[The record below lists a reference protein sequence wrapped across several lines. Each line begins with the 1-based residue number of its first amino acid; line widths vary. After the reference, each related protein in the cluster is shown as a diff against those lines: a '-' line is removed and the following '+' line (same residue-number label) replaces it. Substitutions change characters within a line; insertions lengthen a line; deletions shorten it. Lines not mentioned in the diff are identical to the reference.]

1 MDISDQIINLI
12 ISITDKVISFVINFV
27 HFFFPLW

>member
-12 ISITDKVISFVINFV
+12 ISITDKAIAFVINFV